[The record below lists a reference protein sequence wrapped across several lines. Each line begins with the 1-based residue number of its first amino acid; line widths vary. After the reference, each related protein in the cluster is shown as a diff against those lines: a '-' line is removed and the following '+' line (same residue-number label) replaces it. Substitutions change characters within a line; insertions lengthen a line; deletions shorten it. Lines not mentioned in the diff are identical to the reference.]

1 MFNKILIINIILF
14 YLISINVPLVYYAEH
29 QINIDYIVKNLCEQ
43 KDEEENLC
51 MGNCYLKKNLSKAE
65 VPSKETEQKKLE
77 IPASS
82 ITPHFSNKQC
92 IHFNPTENKINLYRS
107 NSTIVTKSFKT
118 PDLQPPELLQT

>member
-1 MFNKILIINIILF
+1 MFNKFLIINIILF

-65 VPSKETEQKKLE
+65 VPAKDTEQRKLE

-92 IHFNPTENKINLYRS
+92 IHFNPTENKINLYSS
-107 NSTIVTKSFKT
+107 NSTIVTKTFIT